1 MSAVL
6 NISFFGRKNFCE
18 LNLSHLTTPSA
29 CTLVYE
35 LVFYSTSH
43 TEAI

>member
-29 CTLVYE
+29 CTLVYA
-35 LVFYSTSH
+35 VFYSTSH